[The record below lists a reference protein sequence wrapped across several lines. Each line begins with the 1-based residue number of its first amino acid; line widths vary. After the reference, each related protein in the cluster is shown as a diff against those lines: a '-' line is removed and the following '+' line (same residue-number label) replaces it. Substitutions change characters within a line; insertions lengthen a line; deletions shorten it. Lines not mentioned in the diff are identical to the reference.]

1 MGEFHFGRVPNF
13 DVISVNSTPI
23 NDRVSKILL
32 LQRTPLKKHSSMTQE
47 TFQIAFVLLPKF
59 SSLTLSS
66 LVEPLRIANYCDGNP
81 LYNWSYLSTAGDPVP
96 GCSGYSV
103 ETQAIDDAMVE
114 NLDAVIICG
123 GWNAERYEDP
133 TLERWLRLI
142 ARRNAILGAAE
153 LGAYVLAHAGLLNG
167 YAMTI
172 HWHCRNAFKER
183 YSDADLR
190 DQLFVI
196 DRNRMTCAGGVASL
210 DMMLAEIRTR
220 YGHALADEVAEQV
233 VYLAPRD
240 TSEPQRT
247 VQDRGQSAVATMLKQ
262 AIEVMEN
269 NIERTVRIPEL
280 ALSLGLSQ
288 RKLERLFNKHF
299 DCSAVAFY
307 RRVRL
312 QRARVLLTHTD
323 MSVLDISI
331 ACGFASSSYFS
342 KSYAEEFGMRPR
354 DHRLAWPDTD
364 KNPYWPGLHTVSGEQ
379 SARQRRQRPL
389 LPAKPSTG

>member
-1 MGEFHFGRVPNF
+1 MIQAPFR
-13 DVISVNSTPI
+13 
-23 NDRVSKILL
+23 
-32 LQRTPLKKHSSMTQE
+32 
-47 TFQIAFVLLPKF
+47 IAFVLLPKF

-81 LYNWSYLSTAGDPVP
+81 LYRWSYLSVAGDAVP

-103 ETQAIDDAMVE
+103 DTVAIDDE
-114 NLDAVIICG
+114 TSRDLDAVIVCG

-133 TLERWLRLI
+133 GLQRWLRLL
-142 ARRNAILGAAE
+142 ARRNVILGAAE
-153 LGAYVLAHAGLLNG
+153 MGAYVLASAGLLSG
-167 YAMTI
+167 YVATI

-183 YSDADLR
+183 YADIDLR
-190 DQLFVI
+190 DQVFVI
-196 DRNRMTCAGGVASL
+196 DRKRMTCAGGVACL
-210 DMMLAEIRTR
+210 DMMLADIRTR
-220 YGHALADEVAEQV
+220 YGHALANEVAEQV

-240 TSEPQRT
+240 TLEPQRSI
-247 VQDRGQSAVATMLKQ
+247 RESGQSAVTALLKE
-262 AIEVMEN
+262 AVEIMEA
-269 NIERTVRIPEL
+269 NIERTLRIP
-280 ALSLGLSQ
+280 AVASSLGMSQ
-288 RKLERLFNKHF
+288 RRLERLFNKHF
-299 DCSAVAFY
+299 ECSAVAFY

-364 KNPYWPGLHTVSGEQ
+364 KIPYWPGLHTVTDAQ
-379 SARQRRQRPL
+379 SVHPRQPPPL
-389 LPAKPSTG
+389 LRAKPSTG

>member
-1 MGEFHFGRVPNF
+1 MIP
-13 DVISVNSTPI
+13 
-23 NDRVSKILL
+23 K
-32 LQRTPLKKHSSMTQE
+32 

-66 LVEPLRIANYCDGNP
+66 LVEPLRIANYCNGNE
-81 LYNWSYLSTAGDPVP
+81 LYSWSYLSSTGDSIP

-103 ETQAIDDAMVE
+103 ATQAIDDAMVGR
-114 NLDAVIICG
+114 LDAVIVCG

-133 TLERWLRLI
+133 RLERWLRLI
-142 ARRNAILGAAE
+142 GRRNSILGAAE

-183 YSDADLR
+183 YSNADLR

-210 DMMLAEIRTR
+210 DMMLAEIRSR

-240 TSEPQRT
+240 TSEPQRNA
-247 VQDRGQSAVATMLKQ
+247 QENGQSAVASMLKQ
-262 AIEVMEN
+262 AIEIMEN
-269 NIERTVRIPEL
+269 NIERTVRIPGIAE
-280 ALSLGLSQ
+280 SLGLSQ

-364 KNPYWPGLHTVSGEQ
+364 KNPYWPGLHTVSGAE

-389 LPAKPSTG
+389 LPAKPTTG

>member
-1 MGEFHFGRVPNF
+1 
-13 DVISVNSTPI
+13 
-23 NDRVSKILL
+23 
-32 LQRTPLKKHSSMTQE
+32 MTQKP
-47 TFQIAFVLLPKF
+47 FQIAFVLLPKF

-66 LVEPLRIANYCDGNP
+66 LVEPLRIANYCDGNQ
-81 LYNWSYLSTAGDPVP
+81 LYAWSYLSTAGEPVP

-103 ETQAIDDAMVE
+103 ETQAIDDVMVE
-114 NLDAVIICG
+114 NLDAVIVCG

-133 TLERWLRLI
+133 VLERWLRLI

-153 LGAYVLAHAGLLNG
+153 LGAYVLAHAGLLTG

-172 HWHCRNAFKER
+172 HWHCRNAFRER

-220 YGHALADEVAEQV
+220 FGHALADEVAEQV

-240 TSEPQRT
+240 TSEPQRN
-247 VQDRGQSAVATMLKQ
+247 VQENGQSAVAKILKQ
-262 AIEVMEN
+262 AIEIMEK
-269 NIERTVRIPEL
+269 NIERTVRIPEV
-280 ALSLGLSQ
+280 AESLGLSQ

-364 KNPYWPGLHTVSGEQ
+364 KNPYWPGLHTITDAQ
-379 SARQRRQRPL
+379 SARQRQQRPL

>member
-1 MGEFHFGRVPNF
+1 MA
-13 DVISVNSTPI
+13 
-23 NDRVSKILL
+23 
-32 LQRTPLKKHSSMTQE
+32 QE

-81 LYNWSYLSTAGDPVP
+81 LYHWSYLSTTGESVP

-133 TLERWLRLI
+133 ALERWLRLI

-172 HWHCRNAFKER
+172 HWHCRNAFRER

-210 DMMLAEIRTR
+210 DMMLAEIRAR

-233 VYLAPRD
+233 VYLTPRD

-247 VQDRGQSAVATMLKQ
+247 IQDRGQSAVATVLKQ

-269 NIERTVRIPEL
+269 NIERTVRIPEV
-280 ALSLGLSQ
+280 AQSLGLSQ

-299 DCSAVAFY
+299 DCSAVAYY